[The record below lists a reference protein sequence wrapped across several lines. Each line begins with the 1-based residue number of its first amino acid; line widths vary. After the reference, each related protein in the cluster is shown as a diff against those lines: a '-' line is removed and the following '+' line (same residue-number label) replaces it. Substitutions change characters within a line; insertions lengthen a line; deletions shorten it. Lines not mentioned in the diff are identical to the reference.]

1 VVKKS
6 TRLGASAYQ
15 LAASN
20 VEIYKY

>member
-1 VVKKS
+1 VKKS